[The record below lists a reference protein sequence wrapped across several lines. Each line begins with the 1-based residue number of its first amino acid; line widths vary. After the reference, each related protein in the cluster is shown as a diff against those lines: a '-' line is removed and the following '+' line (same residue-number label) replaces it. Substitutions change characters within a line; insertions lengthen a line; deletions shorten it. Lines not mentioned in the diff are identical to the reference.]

1 MDRSGVLL
9 CLYLYVCIKEKNNM
23 RKQCVTARV
32 AVEVLSREL
41 QSTMRASK
49 IKSYVDGFFFLIYK
63 IVNVQ
68 SDFCSYFRVFRAFSL
83 YVKRTP

>member
-1 MDRSGVLL
+1 
-9 CLYLYVCIKEKNNM
+9 M

-68 SDFCSYFRVFRAFSL
+68 SDFCSYFRVFRAFSRHSRHFFFFDIVCQKNFID
-83 YVKRTP
+83 YGFFKR